1 MILGALIL
9 VSAIALGL
17 LLGGTFNRKPDEPE
31 VVIDEPVEVDIYE
44 QVKQTWQDNKQINSD
59 YVGELI
65 FDSGLINV
73 SFVQAKSC
81 FKEDGSLYKFYT
93 EDGRLVNDAAG
104 YSGNDVY
111 IWTYWKT
118 GEYDYNDHGG
128 STFMDY
134 RNEINDENLIIYG
147 HHFSVW
153 NDETRSKAF
162 TPLEQLMEQ
171 ENYAANNKVTMVL
184 GNEIRLYEVAA
195 VYTFDATDDSFFE
208 DCQYWRTAYNYDD
221 YTDTVDNDYY
231 RRYIDKVRSIQLYDT
246 GVKWDT
252 SDKTLTLQ
260 TCISGHTGELF
271 EIVVLKQVE
280 VLPY

>member
-17 LLGGTFNRKPDEPE
+17 LLGGTFNRKPEEPE

-171 ENYAANNKVTMVL
+171 ENYAANSKVTMVL

-195 VYTFDATDDSFFE
+195 VYTFDATDDSYFE

>member
-17 LLGGTFNRKPDEPE
+17 LLGGTFNRKPEEPE
-31 VVIDEPVEVDIYE
+31 IVIDEPVEVDIYE

-171 ENYAANNKVTMVL
+171 ENYAANSKVTMVL

-195 VYTFDATDDSFFE
+195 VYTFDATDDSYFE